1 MSSIPINAVKFISFL
16 FLAGLFNFYNLSA
29 KDTAITFDDQQ
40 SILNWFDA
48 EAFCRNQG
56 KRLPEYKEMES
67 AKKSGIT
74 SQWKEKNDKDSIA
87 RPEYWVSNDVVKE
100 ASFFPI
106 YFEYTDL
113 QMMADKKSK
122 KLVRC
127 VKDSEM
133 ERRIASSKSIENWSS
148 YQGYMTKQAAQDRCN
163 QLGMRLP
170 TEKEFREAYFA
181 RITDEWIGEYQSEN
195 LSYGG
200 TSTQG
205 FNLFTPD
212 IGSYAFSQW
221 NGNAHIRCIRK

>member
-1 MSSIPINAVKFISFL
+1 MSSISIHALKFIF
-16 FLAGLFNFYNLSA
+16 FFFVTAVFNFYNLSA
-29 KDTAITFDDQQ
+29 KDSTITFDDQQ
-40 SILNWFDA
+40 SYMNWFDA

-56 KRLPEYKEMES
+56 KRLPEYKEMKS
-67 AKKSGIT
+67 AKDSGIT
-74 SQWKEKNDKDSIA
+74 NEWKEKNDKDSIT
-87 RPEYWVSNDVVKE
+87 RPEYWVSNDLVKE

-106 YFEYTDL
+106 FLESSDL
-113 QMMADKKSK
+113 QMMADKNSK

-127 VKDSEM
+127 VKDPEM

-148 YQGYMTKQAAQDRCN
+148 YQGYMTKQGAQTRCN

-181 RITDEWIGEYQSEN
+181 RITNEWIDEYKSEN

-205 FNLFTPD
+205 FNLFTPG
-212 IGSYAFSQW
+212 IGIYSFSKW
-221 NGNAHIRCIRK
+221 NGSAHIRCIRK